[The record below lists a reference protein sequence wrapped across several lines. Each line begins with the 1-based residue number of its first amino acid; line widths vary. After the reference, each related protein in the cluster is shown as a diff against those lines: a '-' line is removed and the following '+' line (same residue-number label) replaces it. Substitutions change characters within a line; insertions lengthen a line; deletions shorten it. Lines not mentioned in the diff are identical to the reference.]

1 MCCRGK
7 SSGRTGVCAR
17 EMGREREGDRQR
29 ERQHGESERQPDS
42 CPLGELGLFFELL
55 SDSFLSSQT
64 LPYPPLYFSQ
74 SSPMCFLWAL
84 AAGICLP
91 ACPLTPSFSLFLTLF
106 FALCRSLEAC
116 GPYFPSSLLVSA
128 SPDLSLS
135 LTHSHPPQVL
145 VAWTTCPSAFRRPV
159 HIAPADPKCP
169 PPTRQHKPKNTR
181 QMRICQSW

>member
-135 LTHSHPPQVL
+135 LTLTHLRSSLPGRLAHQLFVVQFTLLQQIQNVL
-145 VAWTTCPSAFRRPV
+145 LLHA
-159 HIAPADPKCP
+159 
-169 PPTRQHKPKNTR
+169 NTNR
-181 QMRICQSW
+181 KTQGR

>member
-7 SSGRTGVCAR
+7 SSGRTGVCDR
-17 EMGREREGDRQR
+17 EMEREREGDRQR

-106 FALCRSLEAC
+106 FALCRSLEAVALI
-116 GPYFPSSLLVSA
+116 FPPLSWFLRLPTS
-128 SPDLSLS
+128 LSLS
-135 LTHSHPPQVL
+135 LTLTHLRSSLPGRLAHQLFVVQFTLLQQIQNVL
-145 VAWTTCPSAFRRPV
+145 LLHA
-159 HIAPADPKCP
+159 
-169 PPTRQHKPKNTR
+169 NTNR
-181 QMRICQSW
+181 KTQGR